1 MRAAPLAEGWRGRRS
16 TTSARRGSGATT
28 GSNQRSQGA
37 PIRAA
42 RPGRRAHR
50 ALRARSEGSATEEE
64 EETSWIQWF
73 CSLRGSE
80 FFCEV
85 DESYIR
91 DEFNLTGL
99 SAQVPYYEYAL
110 DMILDIDS
118 PDGEPGRAAGAC
130 GRIRVTRLWLQMR
143 I

>member
-1 MRAAPLAEGWRGRRS
+1 MSSNRRS
-16 TTSARRGSGATT
+16 RGEEPSWGASRPVARLTRD
-28 GSNQRSQGA
+28 
-37 PIRAA
+37 PC
-42 RPGRRAHR
+42 
-50 ALRARSEGSATEEE
+50 SEGSATEEE

-85 DESYIR
+85 DEAYIR

-118 PDGEPGRAAGAC
+118 PDGASGSAVQLAQPRSSCRTLGR
-130 GRIRVTRLWLQMR
+130 
-143 I
+143 